1 MRNHVKGINSSAHT
15 QRKLI
20 HAADSHLISLQLFS
34 YPNARGAALK
44 TTQGAKVGSEG
55 RESDWTQFRI
65 TISCAV

>member
-1 MRNHVKGINSSAHT
+1 
-15 QRKLI
+15 LI
-20 HAADSHLISLQLFS
+20 HAADSHLISLQFFS